1 MDKTIYTREYA
12 ALLRLLRSKR
22 VKSGVNQVDLAEG
35 LGIHQSSY
43 SKLER
48 GERRIDVI
56 QLRNIVE
63 LIGGSLPEFVT
74 ELEKAISSSKAS
86 RKSSR
91 RK

>member
-22 VKSGVNQVDLAEG
+22 VKSGVNQVELAEK
-35 LGIHQSSY
+35 LGINQSSY

-56 QLRNIVE
+56 QLRSIVE
-63 LIGGSLPEFVT
+63 LIGCSLIEFVT
-74 ELEKAISSSKAS
+74 ELENAIPKAKSSSK
-86 RKSSR
+86 RSR